1 MPQGIEEHTGARI
14 ARVRKSR
21 HLTQRELADKSHVS
35 YSTITK
41 VEQGNMPASPSVT
54 GALARALSVPVSDLT
69 GQPYIEELRHDQ
81 LDGLIQPIREAL
93 DVYDLGPDPEVAPR
107 TLDALRSDTERL
119 CSLVRATD
127 LRTAAAE
134 LPGLIHEATAA
145 AYTEGTDRAWQIL
158 ASAYRTAYDVTTKL
172 GYSDL
177 CTVALDRV
185 EWAAQRGSDPVL
197 SGMRQYMRALV
208 YLRAARYGTGH
219 RLIRM
224 GLSAME
230 QAAPG
235 RERDVVTGQLHLG
248 AAVLAARSKDGD
260 AADGHLAEA
269 ERIAKRTGEAI
280 ETHWLAFGPTN
291 VGVHKVSSLAER
303 EMYPEAVAAA
313 EGLTLPDDWPPSR
326 MAHHYAEV
334 ARAQLWMGR
343 TKDSFGSLQKARK
356 VAPQQTRYHPLVRE
370 TYVGLAHARRSMPET
385 FTGFGAWLG
394 R

>member
-1 MPQGIEEHTGARI
+1 MPQSIEEHTGARI
-14 ARVRKSR
+14 AKARKTR

-41 VEQGNMPASPSVT
+41 VEQGNMPASPSVI

-69 GQPYIEELRHDQ
+69 GQPYLQELRHDQ

-93 DVYDLGPDPEVAPR
+93 DVYDLGADPEVAPR
-107 TLDALRSDTERL
+107 GLDELHGDTERL
-119 CSLVRATD
+119 CALVRATD
-127 LRTAAAE
+127 LKAAAAE

-145 AYTEGTDRAWQIL
+145 AYTVGTDRAWQVL

-172 GYSDL
+172 GYADL

-185 EWAAQRGSDPVL
+185 EWAAQRASDPVL

-208 YLRAARYGTGH
+208 YLRAAQYGTGQ
-219 RLIRM
+219 RLITM
-224 GLSAME
+224 GMSTME
-230 QAAPG
+230 QAAPS

-248 AAVLAARSKDGD
+248 AAVLSARSKDGT

-269 ERIAKRTGEAI
+269 ERIASRTGEAV

-303 EMYPEAVAAA
+303 DMYPEAVEAAK
-313 EGLTLPDDWPPSR
+313 GLTVPEDWPPSR
-326 MAHHYAEV
+326 LAHHHAEV

-343 TKDSFGSLQKARK
+343 TEDSFKSLRRARHL
-356 VAPQQTRYHPLVRE
+356 APQQTRYHPLVRE
-370 TYVGLAHARRSMPET
+370 TYAGLAHARRSMPET

-394 R
+394 A